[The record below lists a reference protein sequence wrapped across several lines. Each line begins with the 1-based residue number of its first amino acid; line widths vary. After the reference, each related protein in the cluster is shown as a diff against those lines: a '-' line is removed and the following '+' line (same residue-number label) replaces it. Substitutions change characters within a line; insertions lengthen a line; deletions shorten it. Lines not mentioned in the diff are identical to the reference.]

1 MKPNT
6 RPGQISKSIILSVS
20 EILKYSKI
28 FIILTFIVMI
38 ISGIMPIISIK
49 IIQKLMNYLQEGHVS
64 FRSIVVLLVAYCI
77 VNLVLGVILSIYNYY
92 SSLVEQ
98 EFNKLLNIKM
108 LKKQMNLNLSTV

>member
-1 MKPNT
+1 
-6 RPGQISKSIILSVS
+6 
-20 EILKYSKI
+20 
-28 FIILTFIVMI
+28 
-38 ISGIMPIISIK
+38 MPIISIK

-108 LKKQMNLNLSTV
+108 LKKTDEFELKDYENPDTYNLITRAQRLELKQMIIIR